1 MGMLEM
7 GMTMSL
13 GQLVMDDDIVAMA
26 KRVVA
31 GVDVDDEGMGV
42 DLIHKVGIG
51 GNFLTQRH
59 SLKYL
64 PREQI
69 QAKIIDRRMRGGWK
83 KKGSRHLI
91 DTARERA
98 RKLLAEHQPKPL
110 AEGLAEEF
118 QRIIKHAENTS

>member
-69 QAKIIDRRMRGGWK
+69 QAHIIDRRMRGAWQ
-83 KKGSRHLI
+83 KKGSRTLI
-91 DTARERA
+91 ESANQRA

-110 AEGLAEEF
+110 EPGLAEEF
-118 QRIIKHAENTS
+118 QKIIKSAENAG